1 MGTVTDLRPLE
12 ERLDRMTTDLLVEL
26 RATKTVNSTAMLE
39 LLAVTDGLAE
49 AVSSQQRVPRD
60 LVGKLWFVFTAM
72 LNEAE
77 HSKAPDA
84 ILDAA
89 WGYQERLR
97 QMFGP
102 TIG

>member
-1 MGTVTDLRPLE
+1 MGTVTDLHPLE
-12 ERLDRMTTDLLVEL
+12 DRLDRVTTELLVEL

-39 LLAVTDGLAE
+39 LLEVADGLAE
-49 AVSSQQRVPRD
+49 ALSSQQLVPRD

-72 LNEAE
+72 LTEAE

-89 WGYQERLR
+89 WDYQERLR
-97 QMFGP
+97 HIFGP
-102 TIG
+102 SIG